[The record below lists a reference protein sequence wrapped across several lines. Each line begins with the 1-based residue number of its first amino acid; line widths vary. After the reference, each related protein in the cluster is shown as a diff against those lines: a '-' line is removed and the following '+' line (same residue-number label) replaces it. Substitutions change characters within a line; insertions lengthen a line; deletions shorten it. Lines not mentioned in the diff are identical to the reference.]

1 LRIIPGASRFLV
13 SPNNIS
19 RSSAV
24 VSILLINP
32 GGPVRSLVSMSGVFP
47 TGLGK
52 VIGGGV
58 GSVMPG
64 GNDFYYVLGRKLI
77 EAIEWV

>member
-13 SPNNIS
+13 LSNNIS

-24 VSILLINP
+24 GSILLINP
-32 GGPVRSLVSMSGVFP
+32 GGPVRSPVSMSGVFR

-52 VIGGGV
+52 VIGRGSGGC
-58 GSVMPG
+58 
-64 GNDFYYVLGRKLI
+64 YAWW
-77 EAIEWV
+77 E